1 MQPAGRVA
9 GRRLLQH
16 TAAASAAR
24 PSRAP
29 PSAIASTSTTS
40 SASGR
45 RAAAALA
52 HADGALFGLR
62 RGWRAFHSGLVLRL
76 AEIVMKVPG

>member
-9 GRRLLQH
+9 GRWLLQH

-24 PSRAP
+24 PRAP
-29 PSAIASTSTTS
+29 PSAIASTT

-62 RGWRAFHSGLVLRL
+62 RGWRTFHGGLVLRL

>member
-1 MQPAGRVA
+1 MQSAGRVA

-16 TAAASAAR
+16 SAAASAAR
-24 PSRAP
+24 PGALP
-29 PSAIASTSTTS
+29 AIASTT

-45 RAAAALA
+45 RGRAALA
-52 HADGALFGLR
+52 HADGAFGLR
-62 RGWRAFHSGLVLRL
+62 RGWRAFHSGLVVRL

>member
-29 PSAIASTSTTS
+29 PSAIASTTS